1 MWSGGP
7 WGTDCLILNAMWF
20 DRNFCQI
27 LSQSFFWKIQIWS
40 RKFQEKNIFQLKTTK
55 LFLQNMANV

>member
-7 WGTDCLILNAMWF
+7 WGTDCLILNVMWF

-27 LSQSFFWKIQIWS
+27 LSQFFFWKVQIWS
-40 RKFQEKNIFQLKTTK
+40 RKFQEKTF
-55 LFLQNMANV
+55 FG